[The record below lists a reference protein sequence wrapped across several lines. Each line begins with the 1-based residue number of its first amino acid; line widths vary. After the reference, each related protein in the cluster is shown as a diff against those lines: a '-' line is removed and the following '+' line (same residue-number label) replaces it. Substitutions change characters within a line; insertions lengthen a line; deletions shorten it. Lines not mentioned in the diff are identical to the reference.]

1 MPTDQEEEQGPNTGF
16 VNFQNYFQA
25 NKGTAQAGADKYAG
39 QVKNTATQANDALEN
54 ATMQFNKESQAGT
67 VAAPNTN
74 VGPSVANR
82 RGTNYDPASA
92 ANAANGSYTGPAAI
106 TGVSNFQNAVDKAN
120 TAENQLNALAGPVG
134 TGGLG
139 ANGQVRGDISTL
151 TAPNNTTPG
160 ANNFSAN
167 LIGSAGA
174 QQFQALRAHFNP
186 NKDLAKAV
194 TDTTAA
200 GTAAKAKSD
209 ANEAAGQK
217 IQNAAITASNNP
229 AQPSNQT
236 GIPDSITTVDQAIAS
251 GYGQD
256 EIVKKFGYGA
266 YDDSVNNA
274 MHRGQR

>member
-1 MPTDQEEEQGPNTGF
+1 MPTDQEEEQGPGGF
-16 VNFQNYFQA
+16 TNFQQYFSA
-25 NKGTAQAGADKYAG
+25 NQGTAQAGADKYAG

-74 VGPSVANR
+74 VGPGVANR

-139 ANGQVRGDISTL
+139 ANGQARGDISTL

-174 QQFQALRAHFNP
+174 KQFQALRAHFNP

-217 IQNAAITASNNP
+217 ILNNAASNPNQPAATTQAGPLPLDINP
-229 AQPSNQT
+229 WTDPDEYIKKYGYAQYS
-236 GIPDSITTVDQAIAS
+236 DAIAQQTKVS
-251 GYGQD
+251 DKHTDPNGP
-256 EIVKKFGYGA
+256 
-266 YDDSVNNA
+266 S
-274 MHRGQR
+274 